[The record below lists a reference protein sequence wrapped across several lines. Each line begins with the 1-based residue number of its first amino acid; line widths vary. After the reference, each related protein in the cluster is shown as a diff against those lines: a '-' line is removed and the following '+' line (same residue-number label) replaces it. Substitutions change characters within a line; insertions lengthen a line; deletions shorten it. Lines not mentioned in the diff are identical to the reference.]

1 MNGLYCVGVEL
12 LSPNSEGEAI
22 SAPSS
27 VNLLDGVVHHV
38 EVNVHLLYHYLTIFL
53 DNQDVPVFALD
64 SVLLFFFS

>member
-38 EVNVHLLYHYLTIFL
+38 EVNVHLLYHYL
-53 DNQDVPVFALD
+53 DDQDVPVFALD
-64 SVLLFFFS
+64 SVLLSFFS